1 MAGAIMSEDERT
13 SHGPFGRF
21 RLTTE
26 PMDDGREIHYYEW
39 RDSVDRPVTKATP
52 TAAGETAAPAEPA
65 SGRDE

>member
-26 PMDDGREIHYYEW
+26 PMGDGREIHYYEW
-39 RDSVDRPVTKATP
+39 PDAVDRPVTDATP
-52 TAAGETAAPAEPA
+52 TTAAGETPAEPA